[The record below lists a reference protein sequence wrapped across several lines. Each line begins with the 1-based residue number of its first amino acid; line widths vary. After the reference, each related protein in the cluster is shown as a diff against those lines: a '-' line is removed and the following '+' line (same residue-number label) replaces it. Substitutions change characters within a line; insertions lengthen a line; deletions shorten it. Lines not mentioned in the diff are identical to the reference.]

1 VVRFSSRGLFVPHS
15 PAGRWFHR
23 ARLAAAALCLLMA
36 LVTALGSARTPARPA
51 PERTAPVVV
60 AARDLPAGS
69 VLRPRDLTVRNWP
82 ARLRPDSAVPAPT
95 RLVGARLAGPL
106 ARGEPV
112 TEMRVLGRALTS
124 GLGPGTVAVSVD
136 LPASGAAIA
145 RAGDYVD
152 LLAGPATDPLDAT
165 GSAPAP
171 ARAAQTVVRHALVL
185 SALHPPTRD
194 ASTGT
199 NELVLA
205 VPHAAAARI
214 AGVAAT
220 RPLFAVVDFP

>member
-1 VVRFSSRGLFVPHS
+1 VVRFSSRGLFVPRS

-23 ARLAAAALCLLMA
+23 ARLAAAALCLLIA
-36 LVTALGSARTPARPA
+36 LVTALGSARTPASPM

-82 ARLRPDSAVPAPT
+82 ARLRPDSAVPAAA

-112 TEMRVLGRALTS
+112 TQNRVVGRTLTS
-124 GLGPGTVAVSVD
+124 GLDPGTVAVSVD

-152 LLAGPATDPLDAT
+152 LLAGAATDPLDAS
-165 GSAPAP
+165 GGAPAP

-185 SALHPPTRD
+185 AVLHATASD
-194 ASTGT
+194 AGTGT
-199 NELVLA
+199 SELVLA

-220 RPLFAVVDFP
+220 RQFFAVVDFP